1 MGNPPTPRW
10 FPVVAAFL
18 VCMTIGS
25 MLVALDGVTGHSRRP
40 KASGPT
46 PIAGSDLHLR
56 GRYVFQRHCAV
67 CHGRWGDGRGEM
79 SVGMRPRP
87 RDFTTGVFK
96 FRSTPSGFLPT
107 DEDLRRTLRRG
118 IANSSMPAFGSLTE
132 NEVEAV
138 IAYIKTLSPRWMDGT
153 ASDATQDL
161 GMEPSWLGDP
171 VGSAGHRAAGE
182 VTFVTHCAPC
192 HGVAGDGVSAV
203 ADSLED
209 IWGQPS
215 PPADLRSTS
224 LKSGPEPIDVF
235 RTLSTGLDGS
245 PMPSFAESLSAV
257 QRWDLVAYLFGLRRS
272 NETPCASETR

>member
-10 FPVVAAFL
+10 LPVVAAFL
-18 VCMTIGS
+18 VCVTIGS
-25 MLVALDGVTGHSRRP
+25 MLVVLDRVPGRSRRP
-40 KASGPT
+40 EASGPT
-46 PIAGSDLHLR
+46 PIARSDLHLR

-118 IANSSMPAFGSLTE
+118 IANSSMPAFGSLAE

-153 ASDATQDL
+153 ASVAVQHL
-161 GMEPSWLGDP
+161 GTEPPWLGDP
-171 VGSAGHRAAGE
+171 VGSAGHRGTGE
-182 VTFVTHCAPC
+182 VTFVTHCVPC

-203 ADSLED
+203 SDSLED
-209 IWGQPS
+209 IWGQPC
-215 PPADLRSTS
+215 PPSDLRSTS
-224 LKSGPEPIDVF
+224 LKSGPEPINIF

-245 PMPSFAESLSAV
+245 PMPSFAESLNTV
-257 QRWDLVAYLFGLRRS
+257 QRWDLVAYLLGLRSS
-272 NETPCASETR
+272 NEPPSAPETR